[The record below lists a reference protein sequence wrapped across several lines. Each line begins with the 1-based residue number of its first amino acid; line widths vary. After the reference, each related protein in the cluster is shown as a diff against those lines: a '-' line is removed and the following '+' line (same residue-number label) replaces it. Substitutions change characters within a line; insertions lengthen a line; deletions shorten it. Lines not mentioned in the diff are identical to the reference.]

1 MERSSLESGGI
12 PVPHLDQY
20 QYQYAADHFG
30 VIDFMDEA
38 IFDQFVDLIRGENE
52 NESVANFAAHQGY
65 DCHGQFF
72 SEAPPVELL
81 DFDGLMGHNVADDDV
96 NNDLG
101 FLNVS
106 EEGVMD
112 VEESSGTTTTTGTGS
127 RRANKKNC
135 SKVDRSRTLISER
148 RRRGRMKEKLYALR
162 SLVPTITKMDKASIV
177 GDAVLYV
184 RDLQMQVKKLKSEIS
199 SLGGGVQSTCQG
211 RSDGSINGKNNMSF
225 FPVIKKIFKM
235 DVFEVEERGF
245 YVRIVCNKG
254 RGIAALLY
262 KALESLSTFTLPT
275 SHLAASAD
283 NYVLTFTLHIMEGE
297 MDINLQNMELWIASV
312 FLKQGF
318 ELETSQQPV

>member
-1 MERSSLESGGI
+1 
-12 PVPHLDQY
+12 
-20 QYQYAADHFG
+20 
-30 VIDFMDEA
+30 
-38 IFDQFVDLIRGENE
+38 
-52 NESVANFAAHQGY
+52 
-65 DCHGQFF
+65 
-72 SEAPPVELL
+72 
-81 DFDGLMGHNVADDDV
+81 
-96 NNDLG
+96 
-101 FLNVS
+101 
-106 EEGVMD
+106 MD

-262 KALESLSTFTLPT
+262 KALESLTTFTLPT
-275 SHLAASAD
+275 SNLAASAD